1 MSNTLIVAEGDA
13 MQTAKFHEKWKKPTE
28 TQRKFFERNRLVLPP
43 KAVIAEDIIRFI
55 QEEEGEKYLRRIEL
69 VRSLQSLIGTTL
81 DTGETIEYIV
91 FLPMARRGRARNV
104 SVVRAALRRTKGS
117 LVRCGL
123 EYCVK
128 DGEPLLS
135 RECKGD
141 NIDWERYWLFRR
153 HLLAEI
159 VRLSQ
164 ELLETD
170 PKWML
175 QKYGGEIKFWIDPRK
190 VSGKRAIAT
199 MEHSTGE
206 NGGHAQ
212 YAVMS
217 DEEATQVGELLAR
230 IPLPNGV
237 SIRKRFAEKGV
248 CFYQIAIN
256 IDLFQEN
263 PV

>member
-1 MSNTLIVAEGDA
+1 
-13 MQTAKFHEKWKKPTE
+13 MQTATFHQKWKKPTE
-28 TQRKFFERNRLVLPP
+28 TQRKFFERNKLVLPP
-43 KAVIAEDIIRFI
+43 KTLIADDIIRFI

-69 VRSLQSLIGTTL
+69 VRSLQTTLIGMTL

-91 FLPMARRGRARNV
+91 FLPIARRERARNV

-128 DGEPLLS
+128 NGEPLLS
-135 RECKGD
+135 KEYTEN
-141 NIDWERYWLFRR
+141 NIDWERYWLFRQ
-153 HLLAEI
+153 HLKQEI
-159 VRLSQ
+159 ERKAK
-164 ELLETD
+164 ELVGTD

-175 QKYGGEIKFWIDPRK
+175 QKYGGGFKFWIDPRK
-190 VSGKRAIAT
+190 VSTKRAIAT

-206 NGGHAQ
+206 NGGKAQ
-212 YAVMS
+212 YAVMN
-217 DEEATQVGELLAR
+217 DEEATQIGELMAR

-237 SIRKRFAEKGV
+237 SIRNRPEEEGT

-256 IDLFQEN
+256 PDLFKEN